1 MRSLLF
7 VPANNPRMV
16 EKAAGLDADAIV
28 LDLEDSVPL
37 DAKAAARAAARA
49 AIATLVRPGRQVWVR
64 ISSTYTL
71 LARDDVYAVVAP
83 GLDGI
88 VLPKCDRPEQVR
100 YLEALL
106 RDVEPAAGIEAGKLR
121 LIPAIESAA
130 GLLKAHEI
138 AGASVRVIAL
148 LLGGEDFA
156 ADLGVERTREGA
168 ELAYARGALAVAA
181 RAARVAAFDTIYGW
195 LNEEPGLVRDAETA
209 RSLGFS
215 GKFVIHPAQIEP
227 VNRVFTP
234 DPAAIARVRGI
245 IAAYDAAAKDGHGAV
260 QVEGALV
267 DAPVVSR
274 AKALLARAGVPERDA
289 DPAAESNT
297 ASPAAQADA
306 VTREPAP
313 RDPAA
318 QRAP

>member
-7 VPANNPRMV
+7 VPATNGRMV

-28 LDLEDSVPL
+28 LDLEDSIPL
-37 DAKAAARAAARA
+37 DVKAEARVAARA
-49 AIATLVRPGRQVWVR
+49 AIERLARPGRQVWVR
-64 ISSTYTL
+64 INSTYTL
-71 LARDDVYAVVAP
+71 LARDDARAVVVP

-88 VLPKCDRPEQVR
+88 VLPKCDRTEQVR

-106 RDVEPAAGIEAGKLR
+106 RDAEPAAGVEAGKVR
-121 LIPAIESAA
+121 LMPAIESAA

-138 AGASVRVIAL
+138 AATSERAVAL

-156 ADLGVERTREGA
+156 ADLGVERTRAGT

-181 RAARVAAFDTIYGW
+181 RAARVLALDTIYGW
-195 LNEEPGLVRDAETA
+195 LDDEEGLTRDAETA
-209 RSLGFS
+209 RVLGFS
-215 GKFVIHPAQIEP
+215 GKFVIHPAQIAP

-234 DPAAIARVRGI
+234 DPAAIERARAV
-245 IAAYDAAAKDGHGAV
+245 IAAYDAAAKDGVGAV
-260 QVEGALV
+260 QVEGELV
-267 DAPVVSR
+267 DAPVVAR
-274 AKALLARAGVPERDA
+274 AKALLARVGVAEPGDSKAETDGPPTSVLAG
-289 DPAAESNT
+289 
-297 ASPAAQADA
+297 A
-306 VTREPAP
+306 VTSGQAP